1 MVNETD
7 RRRLPTLVR
16 RDRESGSVRA
26 SERNVVLRKQADR
39 RAELRIASR
48 DTDVP
53 VQVLG
58 SQHRSEEDG

>member
-53 VQVLG
+53 VQALG